1 MMETNRIEEISVSTI
16 MNIDRSHI
24 DDFIMETDEG
34 TKVYKEKFKKEAILK
49 RNKYVNDQL
58 TLFGEYKNIVLEEL
72 KIRFDRL
79 MPKDKTESYDE
90 EKAQEDKLLESL
102 IYNTNSSVTFRL
114 GLAYIVASITEETT
128 LEKLNEYIG
137 NFIDKFKSYGI
148 TLGIDDFKYTMFTEK
163 YMNFF
168 LTDSSP
174 ESMKSVFESLYFTC
188 PNLKL
193 QLKLNLINI
202 ISKYEKELSLYL
214 NGLISNINSTDGDIV
229 EKYVSFRYALGNK
242 IATDEFYNTTM
253 FLQETRKIGDY
264 LEDSAT
270 RKKNYDSFA
279 LNADYDDLDQVAK
292 NSFNSAM
299 MGLYLTLNELKKYYK
314 YEFIFKDLLKRYK
327 DKDAA
332 KTNFALK
339 KKELEKA
346 DKDRLAILKEYERAN
361 GIGFL
366 ARKDD
371 VKIKNLELKMNEHI
385 KTIDKL
391 YLEYYDLEITN
402 NLNQLSESST
412 IFDIFLISL
421 TSFEFLVNQFSGEEF
436 SQNTLYENVIEYL
449 RFIYNPNNSVLR
461 KTNALVDFNITNI
474 ISEKYKL
481 LDLVLTEESINKD
494 NIDSTLDS
502 VRYVNLIQNIERSAI
517 SLNDIKNLCE
527 MKKILSSEEE
537 EK

>member
-1 MMETNRIEEISVSTI
+1 METNKIEEISVSTI
-16 MNIDRSHI
+16 INIDRSHI
-24 DDFIMETDEG
+24 EDFIMETDEG
-34 TKVYKEKFKKEAILK
+34 TKMYREKFKTEAILK

-58 TLFGEYKNIVLEEL
+58 TLFGEYKKIVIEEL
-72 KIRFDRL
+72 KIRYDRL
-79 MPKDKTESYDE
+79 MPKDKTEAYDE
-90 EKAQEDKLLESL
+90 EKLQEDKLLESL
-102 IYNTNSSVTFRL
+102 ILNTNSSVSFRL

-128 LEKLNEYIG
+128 LEKLNEYISD
-137 NFIDKFKSYGI
+137 FIDKFKSYGI

-174 ESMKSVFESLYFTC
+174 ESMKSVFESIYFTC

-202 ISKYEKELSLYL
+202 ISKYEKELTVYL
-214 NGLISNINSTDGDIV
+214 EGLKNGVNSTDGDIV
-229 EKYVSFRYALGNK
+229 EKYVSFSYALGNK
-242 IATDEFYNTTM
+242 IATDEFYNATM
-253 FLQETRKIGDY
+253 FLQETRKINDY
-264 LEDSAT
+264 LDGSAT
-270 RKKNYDSFA
+270 RKKNYDGFV
-279 LNADYDDLDQVAK
+279 LNADYDNLDQVAK

-314 YEFIFKDLLKRYK
+314 YEFIIKDLLKRYK
-327 DKDAA
+327 EKDAA
-332 KTNFALK
+332 KASFQAK
-339 KKELEKA
+339 KKELDKA
-346 DKDRLAILKEYERAN
+346 DKDRLSILKDYERAK
-361 GIGFL
+361 GIGFF
-366 ARKDD
+366 AKKDD

-385 KTIDKL
+385 KVIDQL
-391 YLEYYDLEITN
+391 YSEYFDLEITN
-402 NLNQLSESST
+402 NLNQLNESST

-421 TSFEFLVNQFSGEEF
+421 TSFEFLVKQFSSEDF
-436 SQNTLYENVIEYL
+436 LQNTLKENIIEYL

-481 LDLVLTEESINKD
+481 LDLVLEEESINKD

-502 VRYVNLIQNIERSAI
+502 VRYVNLIQNIERSTI

-527 MKKILSSEEE
+527 MKKIIYVDNE
-537 EK
+537 

>member
-102 IYNTNSSVTFRL
+102 IYNTNSSVSFRL

-163 YMNFF
+163 YMNFY

-242 IATDEFYNTTM
+242 IATDEFYNATM

>member
-102 IYNTNSSVTFRL
+102 IYNTNSSVSFRL

-128 LEKLNEYIG
+128 LEKLNECIG

-214 NGLISNINSTDGDIV
+214 DGLISNINSTDGDIV

>member
-102 IYNTNSSVTFRL
+102 IYNTNSSVSFRL

-214 NGLISNINSTDGDIV
+214 KGLANSVNSTDGDIV

-242 IATDEFYNTTM
+242 IATDEFYNATM

-346 DKDRLAILKEYERAN
+346 DKDRLTILKEYERAN

-421 TSFEFLVNQFSGEEF
+421 TSFEFLVNQFTSEEF

-517 SLNDIKNLCE
+517 SLSDIKNLCD

>member
-102 IYNTNSSVTFRL
+102 IYNTNSSVSFRL

-214 NGLISNINSTDGDIV
+214 DGLISNINSTDGDIV

>member
-102 IYNTNSSVTFRL
+102 IYNTNSSVSFRL

-128 LEKLNEYIG
+128 LEKLNECIG

-214 NGLISNINSTDGDIV
+214 DGLISNINSTDGDIV

-264 LEDSAT
+264 LEGSAT

>member
-1 MMETNRIEEISVSTI
+1 MEMNKIEEISVSTI

-24 DDFIMETDEG
+24 EDFIMETDEG
-34 TKVYKEKFKKEAILK
+34 TKIYREKFKKEAILK

-58 TLFGEYKNIVLEEL
+58 TLFGEYKNLVIEEL
-72 KIRFDRL
+72 KIRYEKL
-79 MPKDKTESYDE
+79 MPKDKTEVYDGE
-90 EKAQEDKLLESL
+90 REYENKLLESL
-102 IYNTNSSVTFRL
+102 IYNTNSSVSFRL

-137 NFIDKFKSYGI
+137 DFIDKFKTYGI
-148 TLGIDDFKYTMFTEK
+148 TLSIDDFRYTMFTEK

-168 LTDSSP
+168 LTDSSL
-174 ESMKSVFESLYFTC
+174 ESMKSVFESIYFTC

-202 ISKYEKELSLYL
+202 INKYEKDLSLYL
-214 NGLISNINSTDGDIV
+214 DGIKNSINSTDGDIV
-229 EKYVSFRYALGNK
+229 EKYVSYRYALGNK
-242 IATDEFYNTTM
+242 IATDEFYNASM
-253 FLQETRKIGDY
+253 FLQETRKINDY
-264 LEDSAT
+264 LDGSAT
-270 RKKNYDSFA
+270 RKKNYDNFA
-279 LNADYDDLDQVAK
+279 LNANYSDLDQVAK

-314 YEFIFKDLLKRYK
+314 YEFIIKDLLKRYK
-327 DKDAA
+327 EKDNA
-332 KTNFALK
+332 KTSFIAK

-346 DKDRLAILKEYERAN
+346 DKDRLAILKDYVRAN

-366 ARKDD
+366 AKKDD
-371 VKIKNLELKMNEHI
+371 VKMKNLELKMNEHI
-385 KTIDKL
+385 KTINQL

-402 NLNQLSESST
+402 NLNQLSESAT

-421 TSFEFLVNQFSGEEF
+421 TSFQFLVKQFTSEDF
-436 SQNTLYENVIEYL
+436 AQNTLQENITEYM

-481 LDLVLTEESINKD
+481 LDLVLDEESINKD

-517 SLNDIKNLCE
+517 SIRDIKNLCDI
-527 MKKILSSEEE
+527 KKIISLDNE
-537 EK
+537 

>member
-1 MMETNRIEEISVSTI
+1 METNKIEEISISTI

-34 TKVYKEKFKKEAILK
+34 TKVYKEKFKTEAILK

-58 TLFGEYKNIVLEEL
+58 TLFGEYKNLVIEEL
-72 KIRFDRL
+72 KIRYDRL
-79 MPKDKTESYDE
+79 MPKDKTSIYDDE
-90 EKAQEDKLLESL
+90 REYENKLLESL
-102 IYNTNSSVTFRL
+102 IYNTNSSVSFRL
-114 GLAYIVASITEETT
+114 GLAYIVASITEDTT
-128 LEKLNEYIG
+128 LDKLNECIS

-168 LTDSSP
+168 LTDSSL
-174 ESMKSVFESLYFTC
+174 ESMKSIFESIYFTC

-202 ISKYEKELSLYL
+202 ISKYEKELLLYL
-214 NGLISNINSTDGDIV
+214 DGITNSVNSTDGDIV

-242 IATDEFYNTTM
+242 IATDEFYNTNM
-253 FLQETRKIGDY
+253 FLNESRKINDY
-264 LEDSAT
+264 LEGSST

-279 LNADYDDLDQVAK
+279 LNANYDDLDQIAK

-314 YEFIFKDLLKRYK
+314 YEFIIKDLLARYK
-327 DKDAA
+327 EKDSA
-332 KTNFALK
+332 KTSFLAK
-339 KKELEKA
+339 KKELENA
-346 DKDRLAILKEYERAN
+346 DKTRITILKDYARAN
-361 GIGFL
+361 GVGFL
-366 ARKDD
+366 AKKDD
-371 VKIKNLELKMNEHI
+371 IKIKNLELKMNEHI
-385 KTIDKL
+385 KNIDKL

-402 NLNQLSESST
+402 NLNQLNESST

-421 TSFEFLVNQFSGEEF
+421 SSFQFLVKKFTSEEF
-436 SQNTLYENVIEYL
+436 AQNTLQENIVDYL

-481 LDLVLTEESINKD
+481 LDLVLDEESINKD

-502 VRYVNLIQNIERSAI
+502 VRYVNLIQNIERSSI
-517 SLNDIKNLCE
+517 SLNDIKNLCD
-527 MKKILSSEEE
+527 MKKIIFIDNE
-537 EK
+537 

>member
-1 MMETNRIEEISVSTI
+1 MMGINKIEEISVSTI
-16 MNIDRSHI
+16 MNIDKSHI
-24 DDFIMETDEG
+24 EDFIMETDEG
-34 TKVYKEKFKKEAILK
+34 TKIYKEKFKKEAIIK

-58 TLFGEYKNIVLEEL
+58 TLFRKYKNIVLDEL
-72 KIRFDRL
+72 KIRYDKK
-79 MPKDKTESYDE
+79 MPIDKTETYDE
-90 EKAQEDKLLESL
+90 ERVYESKLLESL
-102 IYNTNSSVTFRL
+102 IYNTNSSVAFRL
-114 GLAYIVASITEETT
+114 GLTYIVASITEETT
-128 LEKLNEYIG
+128 LEKLNQYI
-137 NFIDKFKSYGI
+137 NEFIDKFKSYGI
-148 TLGIDDFKYTMFTEK
+148 SLDVEDFKYTMFTEK

-168 LTDSSP
+168 LTDSSI
-174 ESMKSVFESLYFTC
+174 ESMKSVFEGIYFTC

-214 NGLISNINSTDGDIV
+214 DGIKNSNSLDGDIV

-242 IATDEFYNTTM
+242 IATDEYYNTNM
-253 FLQETRKIGDY
+253 FLQETRKINDY
-264 LEDSAT
+264 LVDSPT

-314 YEFIFKDLLKRYK
+314 YEFIFKDLLNRYK
-327 DKDAA
+327 DKDTA

-339 KKELEKA
+339 KKELDKA
-346 DKDRLAILKEYERAN
+346 EKDRLGILKEYSRAN

-366 ARKDD
+366 AKKDATK
-371 VKIKNLELKMNEHI
+371 VKNLELKMNEHI
-385 KTIDKL
+385 KTIEKL
-391 YLEYYDLEITN
+391 YSEYYDLEITN

-421 TSFEFLVNQFSGEEF
+421 TSFEFLVDKFSGEEF

-461 KTNALVDFNITNI
+461 KTNALVDFSITNI

-481 LDLVLTEESINKD
+481 LNLVLDEESIKKD
-494 NIDSTLDS
+494 NIDATLDS
-502 VRYVNLIQNIERSAI
+502 VRYVNLIQNIERSTI
-517 SLNDIKNLCE
+517 SLEDIKDLCE
-527 MKKILSSEEE
+527 MKKILFIDED
-537 EK
+537 KK

>member
-1 MMETNRIEEISVSTI
+1 METNKIEEISVSTI

-24 DDFIMETDEG
+24 EDFILETDEG
-34 TKVYKEKFKKEAILK
+34 TKVYKEKFKTEAAIK

-58 TLFGEYKNIVLEEL
+58 TLFGEYKKIVAEEM
-72 KIRFDRL
+72 KIRYDRL
-79 MPKDKTESYDE
+79 MPKDKTEEYDE
-90 EKAQEDKLLESL
+90 QKAHENELLESL
-102 IYNTNSSVTFRL
+102 IYNTNSSVSFRL

-128 LEKLNEYIG
+128 LEKLNEYING
-137 NFIDKFKSYGI
+137 FIDKFKTYGI
-148 TLGIDDFKYTMFTEK
+148 TLGIEDFKYTMFTEK

-168 LTDSSP
+168 LTDSSL
-174 ESMKSVFESLYFTC
+174 ESMKSVFESIYFAC
-188 PNLKL
+188 PNIKL

-214 NGLISNINSTDGDIV
+214 DGLKNNVNTTDGDIV
-229 EKYVSFRYALGNK
+229 EKYVSFRYALGNR
-242 IATDEFYNTTM
+242 IATDEFYNTSM

-264 LEDSAT
+264 LEGSAT

-314 YEFIFKDLLKRYK
+314 YEFILKDLLKRYQERE
-327 DKDAA
+327 AA
-332 KTNFALK
+332 KTNFVAK

-346 DKDRLAILKEYERAN
+346 DKDRLAILKDYSRAN
-361 GIGFL
+361 GVGFL
-366 ARKDD
+366 AKKDD

-385 KTIDKL
+385 KEIDRL
-391 YLEYYDLEITN
+391 YSEYYDLEITN
-402 NLNQLSESST
+402 NLNQLNESST
-412 IFDIFLISL
+412 IFEIFLLSL
-421 TSFEFLVNQFSGEEF
+421 TSFEFLVNKFSGEEF
-436 SQNTLYENVIEYL
+436 AQNTLRENIIEYL

-461 KTNALVDFNITNI
+461 KTNALVDFNIVTI

-481 LDLVLTEESINKD
+481 LDLVLDEESINKD

-517 SLNDIKNLCE
+517 SLNDIKNLCDI
-527 MKKILSSEEE
+527 KKIIFVED
-537 EK
+537 EKN